1 MRELE
6 QNLDQLMR
14 ESKLCSVFLDNFIQ
28 PSDVEKIEK
37 RAYLDKDKDIWRL
50 KVFSL
55 LNQFSSILAAC
66 FWNGYNAEAPCQCIR
81 KQATYEQIFAGNGDG
96 RTYKSKISL

>member
-28 PSDVEKIEK
+28 PSDVAKIES
-37 RAYLDKDKDIWRL
+37 RAYFDKDKDIWKL
-50 KVFSL
+50 KVSPRHFL
-55 LNQFSSILAAC
+55 
-66 FWNGYNAEAPCQCIR
+66 
-81 KQATYEQIFAGNGDG
+81 
-96 RTYKSKISL
+96 

>member
-50 KVFSL
+50 KVFL
-55 LNQFSSILAAC
+55 LFNRFSSILHS
-66 FWNGYNAEAPCQCIR
+66 PI
-81 KQATYEQIFAGNGDG
+81 
-96 RTYKSKISL
+96 ISSSEGVLRGKGKPPRASLSVTSFE

>member
-50 KVFSL
+50 KVFPVFDL
-55 LNQFSSILAAC
+55 
-66 FWNGYNAEAPCQCIR
+66 
-81 KQATYEQIFAGNGDG
+81 IFI
-96 RTYKSKISL
+96 TL